1 MRTLLIVDDE
11 MLIADGLRDMLAKAF
26 EGRLNVLC
34 RYSAAG
40 ALQAAEEV
48 PVDVL
53 LTDINMP
60 NMSGLELQRAVQ
72 EKYPACLAV
81 YLTGYSDFEYAR
93 TALEQH
99 AYAYILKGEG
109 DDVVISTVE
118 RALAQAE
125 AAGRSAA
132 GAAEEKGGSGEE
144 DPAGKKTGEE
154 NTGAGGEES
163 RGLIRSLQE
172 YIRTHLNENLS
183 LDRLAELS
191 HFHPAYLSRMFKETT
206 GMTVGDFINR
216 TRQEKAESLLTG
228 SRLTVLEISRE
239 MGFAT
244 DNYFCRWFRKRTGM
258 SPHHYREKHRDRQIP

>member
-11 MLIADGLRDMLAKAF
+11 MLIADSLRDMLAKAF
-26 EGRLNVLC
+26 EGRLNVIC

-40 ALQAAEEV
+40 ALQAAEDA

-60 NMSGLELQRAVQ
+60 NMSGLELHRALQ
-72 EKYPACLAV
+72 AKFPSCLAV

-99 AYAYILKGEG
+99 AFAYILKGEG
-109 DDVVISTVE
+109 DDVVIATVE
-118 RALAQAE
+118 RALETAAE
-125 AAGRSAA
+125 AERRTPA
-132 GAAEEKGGSGEE
+132 GAAKAESGSGAGDPAEKNAMEEGADESGEE
-144 DPAGKKTGEE
+144 GP
-154 NTGAGGEES
+154 S
-163 RGLIRSLQE
+163 RIRSLEE
-172 YIRTHLNENLS
+172 YILNHLNEDLS
-183 LDRLAELS
+183 LNRLAEFS
-191 HFHPAYLSRMFKETT
+191 HFHPAYLSRMFKEMT

-216 TRQEKAESLLTG
+216 TRQEKAENLLKK

-258 SPHHYREKHRDRQIP
+258 SPHTFRERNRER

>member
-11 MLIADGLRDMLAKAF
+11 MLIADSLRDMLARAF
-26 EGRLNVLC
+26 EGRMNVIC

-40 ALQAAEEV
+40 ALQAAEDV

-60 NMSGLELQRAVQ
+60 NMSGLELHRALQ
-72 EKYPACLAV
+72 AKFPDCLAV

-99 AYAYILKGEG
+99 AFAYILKGEG
-109 DDVVISTVE
+109 DDVVIAAVE
-118 RALAQAE
+118 RALEAAE
-125 AAGRSAA
+125 AERSVPAGPA
-132 GAAEEKGGSGEE
+132 GAKGGSGTGNPAEE
-144 DPAGKKTGEE
+144 KAGEE
-154 NTGAGGEES
+154 ADRMGGEEGRS
-163 RGLIRSLQE
+163 RIRSLEE
-172 YIRTHLNENLS
+172 YILTHLNEDLS
-183 LDRLAELS
+183 LNRLAEFS

-216 TRQEKAESLLTG
+216 TRQEKAESLLTK

-258 SPHHYREKHRDRQIP
+258 SPHTFRERNRER